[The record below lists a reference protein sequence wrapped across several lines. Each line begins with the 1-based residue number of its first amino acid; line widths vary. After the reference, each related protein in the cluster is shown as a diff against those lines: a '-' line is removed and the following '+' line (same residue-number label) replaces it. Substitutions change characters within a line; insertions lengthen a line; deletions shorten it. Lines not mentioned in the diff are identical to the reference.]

1 MKTVF
6 IVLMVL
12 LVLAIVF
19 VFLKEKTPKPEGFAD
34 TSQAGLQDWA
44 VSTQYGASVFNKFGA
59 HTDIMRPNF
68 VQSTAPQDVAAGTAL
83 IQKATVT
90 SSMAPGGNYSKQQS
104 VLTPTNLQLP
114 LKSASIEAA
123 KKCAK
128 LTGTSSCD
136 SLGTPEYA
144 DCGVCIRG
152 GKDYTGNVS
161 NYIGGLYL
169 NPDDRADLDAARR
182 PYVPTLG
189 QCNPLNGNQ
198 MFFTDRDTCKREA
211 NRQACREVTDFTSP
225 GADKCIK
232 ATGNN
237 TFIHEPAKGKKF
249 NATLRFAAPNGVTTK
264 VTIFP
269 ATAPIWPVVQVF
281 TDVNFEGQSA
291 MRGAG
296 SYMGP
301 TMGVPNDSIQSI
313 QVGAGARIQS
323 YEHGFSGNDRMDS
336 SSQAD
341 LNSLSMKSNTSWA
354 NQISSYTVSFT
365 TSPLGQATASN
376 GAEGRIILQNVTEGT
391 SLYVLVEQDDVAVY
405 QGESRR
411 GFLAQWEMEGS
422 ATRRVEFN
430 RSVTAT
436 VTNGTTTQGTKLL
449 RKFGSKAGGKQM
461 VASNASNISGNAIWV
476 WNNKQQHEVAGFMSF
491 VPGFYSNPYYTQDNT
506 AAGGAPLIG
515 LASTAAALQVG
526 PCMAA
531 GQVPGKYS
539 QACLVNLIQGV
550 GGDPVNGKL
559 AKSGLT
565 NLNKQNGVDQSVDDI
580 SDYLDSLYT
589 IATTGKNNSGVKQTM
604 AQINDASQK
613 MFGFDI
619 GSPCEDINESD
630 AGFLSIVPKKA
641 PIDADCLNYLWLN
654 TGNSRDRGNEDRSR
668 KTKLYNTY
676 QSIQDR
682 YSGLRDGEGT
692 PEARQ
697 ATPFNACNSKGI
709 LAPKNSQGALNYGA
723 ISEVN
728 KLVKSVPQAQDY
740 YNQIYKTANYT
751 SGNGD
756 KDDVNTQQQ
765 AKALQQCYGVSKT
778 PDSSCSS

>member
-12 LVLAIVF
+12 LVLAIGF
-19 VFLKEKTPKPEGFAD
+19 VFMKEKALKTEGFAD

-68 VQSTAPQDVAAGTAL
+68 VQSNAPNDVAAGTAL

-90 SSMAPGGNYSKQQS
+90 SSMAPGGAYNTQQS
-104 VLTPTNLQLP
+104 ITTPTNLQLP
-114 LKSASIEAA
+114 MKSASIEAA
-123 KKCAK
+123 KQCAK

-136 SLGTPEYA
+136 LLGTPDYA
-144 DCGVCIRG
+144 QCGVCIRG

-198 MFFTDRDTCKREA
+198 MFFTDRTACKREA

-225 GADKCIK
+225 GADSCIK
-232 ATGNN
+232 ATANN
-237 TFIHEPAKGKKF
+237 IFIYEPTKGKKF
-249 NATLRFAAPNGVTTK
+249 NVTLRFAAPNGVVTK

-281 TDVNFEGQSA
+281 TDVNYEGQSA

-296 SYMGP
+296 SYIGP
-301 TMGVPNDSIQSI
+301 NIGVPNDSIQSI

-323 YEHGFSGNDRMDS
+323 YDGDFAGNDRVDS
-336 SSQAD
+336 SSQPD
-341 LNSLSMKSNTSWA
+341 LNLLSLRSNTSWA
-354 NQISSYTVSFT
+354 NQISAYNVTFT
-365 TSPLGQATASN
+365 TTPLGSGTASN
-376 GAEGRIILQNVTEGT
+376 GAEGRIVLQNVTEGT
-391 SLYVLVEQDDVAVY
+391 SLYVLVEQDEVAIN

-430 RSVTAT
+430 RTVTAT
-436 VTNGTTTQGTKLL
+436 VANGTTTQGNKLL

-461 VASNASNISGNAIWV
+461 VASAASNISGNAIWV
-476 WNNKQQHEVAGFMSF
+476 WNNKQQHALAGFMSF
-491 VPGFYSNPYYTQDNT
+491 VPGFYTNPHYTQDNS

-531 GQVPGKYS
+531 GQTPGNYS
-539 QACLVNLIQGV
+539 QACLVNLMQGV
-550 GGDPVNGKL
+550 GGDPVNGTL

-565 NLNKQNGVDQSVDDI
+565 NLNKRNGVDQSVDDI
-580 SDYLDSLYT
+580 SDFLDRLYT

-654 TGNSRDRGNEDRSR
+654 TGNSRDRGNEDLSR
-668 KTKLYNTY
+668 KTRLQNTY
-676 QSIQDR
+676 QTIQDR

-697 ATPFNACNSKGI
+697 ATPFNACNSKGT
-709 LAPKNSQGALNYGA
+709 LAPMNSQGAVNYGA
-723 ISEVN
+723 ITEVN
-728 KLVKSVPQAQDY
+728 KIVKSVPQAQDY
-740 YNQIYKTANYT
+740 YNQVHKTANYA
-751 SGNGD
+751 SGNGGTND
-756 KDDVNTQQQ
+756 ANTLLQ
-765 AKALQQCYGVSKT
+765 AAALKKCYGVTKT
-778 PDSSCSS
+778 PDSSSSS